1 MKLKS
6 LLEGYAW
13 ERKADGSLPT
23 LADAAATHA
32 KNIQEFK
39 DSLNEYSANTEHWIK
54 GYWKQQEGD
63 TGEWKLG
70 QNGDIEIYV
79 DGKLIGSYAG
89 TSGISLP
96 IGNQEL
102 VKAFKA
108 GNYGKPM
115 PSNYSNDYDGLNPE
129 DME

>member
-32 KNIQEFK
+32 KNIEETK

-79 DGKLIGSYAG
+79 DGKLVGMYAG
-89 TSGISLP
+89 SSGISIPNNLS
-96 IGNQEL
+96 Q
-102 VKAFKA
+102 AFKS

-115 PSNYSNDYDGLNPE
+115 PSNYNNDSNGFDDE
-129 DME
+129 MQ

>member
-1 MKLKS
+1 MRRF
-6 LLEGYAW
+6 G
-13 ERKADGSLPT
+13 T
-23 LADAAATHA
+23 
-32 KNIQEFK
+32 KNLTE
-39 DSLNEYSANTEHWIK
+39 SNNMLNEYSANTEHWIK
-54 GYWKQQEGD
+54 GYWKQKEGD

-70 QNGDIEIYV
+70 DNGDIEIYV

-115 PSNYSNDYDGLNPE
+115 PSNYGNDYDGLNPE